1 MCLEIVERAVRDEQI
16 MQQLAIP
23 PLYWDVIAESWRSRD
38 PSLYG
43 RMDFVWCGKDPVKL
57 LEYNADTP
65 TSLYESSYFQWL
77 WLEDARR
84 SGAIPR
90 DADQYNAIQER
101 LIARFSEL
109 YSREPLYFC
118 CCEDTDEDRTTVLY
132 LQDCAQQAGQETR
145 FIYIEELGLGVGGVL
160 TDLDDNVIRRA
171 FKLYPLEWMMRDD
184 NGPLL
189 RKRREQWIEPL
200 WKSILSN
207 KGLLP
212 LLWRFFPWPS
222 ESSAGLV

>member
-1 MCLEIVERAVRDEQI
+1 MLRHNVPVRRDLDKIACDHGFDFHVIDNEIYWDESRAYRFTLRQIEEQIEKPTAELHQMCLEVVERAVRDEQI

-118 CCEDTDEDRTTVLY
+118 CC
-132 LQDCAQQAGQETR
+132 
-145 FIYIEELGLGVGGVL
+145 
-160 TDLDDNVIRRA
+160 
-171 FKLYPLEWMMRDD
+171 
-184 NGPLL
+184 
-189 RKRREQWIEPL
+189 
-200 WKSILSN
+200 
-207 KGLLP
+207 
-212 LLWRFFPWPS
+212 
-222 ESSAGLV
+222 